1 MCRFCACLG
10 CLSLSA
16 LDISNGRREK
26 RGPESHL
33 RLLEVPSEV
42 KRSYPSVS
50 PRQTFIYITTMDNLQ
65 PIQTVLTSTTRFEQ
79 TPAWK
84 PLMRFTNVHMIPSLK
99 RWPLVSLWSSMMRFH
114 YFNIAIAGATLVGWQ
129 SSARY
134 RPQCCI
140 GISVWVKNLKRFYK
154 ILLKFFWCQHKLICR
169 IEKAWYYMLNGVCTR
184 LPFSKH
190 SYSEQTVSLCTKGLF
205 YRLCWK

>member
-1 MCRFCACLG
+1 MGRFCACLG

-16 LDISNGRREK
+16 LDISNGQREK

-33 RLLEVPSEV
+33 RLPEVPSEV
-42 KRSYPSVS
+42 KRSHPSVS
-50 PRQTFIYITTMDNLQ
+50 PRQTFIYITCSLFKLCLLLPPALSRPLHGNRSCVS
-65 PIQTVLTSTTRFEQ
+65 PTSTWSQVWNGDPWSPSEVQ
-79 TPAWK
+79 WCAS
-84 PLMRFTNVHMIPSLK
+84 IP
-99 RWPLVSLWSSMMRFH
+99 
-114 YFNIAIAGATLVGWQ
+114 YFNIAIAWATLVGWQ

-134 RPQCCI
+134 RPQRCI

-190 SYSEQTVSLCTKGLF
+190 SYSEQTVSLW
-205 YRLCWK
+205 YV